1 MSEDARPKVMLV
13 EDDVELVRGL
23 GRLLESDGCA
33 IVPVTVSMHAVATAL
48 KEQPDLIVL
57 DVMMPG
63 VDGWEVLQRIRT
75 SAAIAST
82 PVMMLTAKSSVD
94 DRVFGL
100 SMGADDYLT
109 KPFAVREFRARVQAL
124 LRRGAPRS
132 KDAVRRIPIASEG
145 GGHEFVDIADVL
157 YVEGLRNHC
166 QLHTSR
172 GVLLSRLSLGEV
184 EERAAEHLVRVH
196 RSYMVNLDA
205 VRGCRWATKSAFV
218 LVLRDDSE
226 VPVSRTLVS
235 EIRRR
240 LGLTS

>member
-1 MSEDARPKVMLV
+1 MAENERPKVMIV
-13 EDDVELVRGL
+13 EDDAELVRGL
-23 GRLLESDGCA
+23 SHLLESDGCDV
-33 IVPVTVSMHAVATAL
+33 IPVTVSMHAVATAL
-48 KEQPDLIVL
+48 REQPDLIVL

-63 VDGWEVLQRIRT
+63 VDGWEVLRRVRT
-75 SAAIAST
+75 STSIASV

-124 LRRGAPRS
+124 LRRGALKSGDGDP
-132 KDAVRRIPIASEG
+132 RIPIASSG
-145 GGHEFVDIADVL
+145 GGHEFVNLSEVL

-166 QLHTSR
+166 TVHTTR
-172 GVLLSRLSLGEV
+172 GPLLSRLSLGEV
-184 EERAAEHLVRVH
+184 EERVGEHLVRVH
-196 RSYMVNLDA
+196 RSYAVNLDA

-218 LVLRDDSE
+218 LVMRGEAE

-235 EIRRR
+235 EVRKR
-240 LGLTS
+240 LGLAT